1 MPLNTGTVVP
11 NTRES
16 DSQRLGILFPTLG
29 NPVPNAWESCSQR
42 LGVLFPCRFMYP
54 VCRREEETG
63 KEKVGQGRGF
73 VSHGGEKDTEEKSAP
88 MCRERNTGKREEAGK
103 KRRKGKANG
112 ADVIYHFPSMYSTEE
127 PEEVNKTSLL
137 TTRRGGRSS
146 LIVPEPI
153 KVVPLGTGDTRAVA
167 GVIVYISLVRPFG
180 MA

>member
-16 DSQRLGILFPTLG
+16 DSQRLGILFPTPG
-29 NPVPNAWESCSQR
+29 NPVPNAWESCSR
-42 LGVLFPCRFMYP
+42 AGSCIRFAGGRKKQERKKP
-54 VCRREEETG
+54 DR
-63 KEKVGQGRGF
+63 GRGF
-73 VSHGGEKDTEEKSAP
+73 VSHGGGKDTEEKSAP

-103 KRRKGKANG
+103 KRRKGKADG

-180 MA
+180 MV

>member
-1 MPLNTGTVVP
+1 MPLNTGTV
-11 NTRES
+11 
-16 DSQRLGILFPTLG
+16 
-29 NPVPNAWESCSQR
+29 VPNAWESCSQR
-42 LGVLFPCRFMYP
+42 LGILFPTPGSPVHVQVHVIRFAGGRKKQERKKSDR
-54 VCRREEETG
+54 V
-63 KEKVGQGRGF
+63 RGF

-103 KRRKGKANG
+103 KRRKGKADG

-137 TTRRGGRSS
+137 TTRRGGRLS

-180 MA
+180 MV